1 MDPVTLKQRHF
12 ASHNVAYSRSK
23 EGKAKRR
30 PPAS

>member
-1 MDPVTLKQRHF
+1 MDPVALKQRHF
-12 ASHNVAYSRSK
+12 ASYNVAYSRSK